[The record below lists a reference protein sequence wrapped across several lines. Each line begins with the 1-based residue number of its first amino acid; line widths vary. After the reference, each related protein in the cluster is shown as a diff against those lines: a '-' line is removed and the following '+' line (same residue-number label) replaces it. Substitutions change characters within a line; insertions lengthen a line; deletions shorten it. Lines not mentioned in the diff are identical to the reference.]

1 MSKYV
6 CAALTEDIRANY
18 WHGNRQTAS
27 KGANLIS
34 VINKKMER
42 KTGEKTSDEKV

>member
-6 CAALTEDIRANY
+6 CVARTEDIRANY

-27 KGANLIS
+27 KGAHFIS
-34 VINKKMER
+34 VINKREGKGRQER
-42 KTGEKTSDEKV
+42 G